1 MDVSDVLVPF
11 FVVLFQFE
19 VAAERAE
26 RFLKLFG
33 ELLENDAEITLLLDL
48 ANTPV
53 FLGELV
59 NEWLVD
65 VVNESVQSL
74 HGVAVYFS
82 EKHFSIILVLVVDRL
97 GRWQTPK
104 EIASLAS

>member
-1 MDVSDVLVPF
+1 MDVRDIIVPF
-11 FVVLFQFE
+11 FVVLLKFE

-33 ELLENDAEITLLLDL
+33 ELLENDAEITLLLNL

-82 EKHFSIILVLVVDRL
+82 EKHLSIILLLVVDGL
-97 GRWQTPK
+97 AGRQASK
-104 EIASLAS
+104 EIASLTG